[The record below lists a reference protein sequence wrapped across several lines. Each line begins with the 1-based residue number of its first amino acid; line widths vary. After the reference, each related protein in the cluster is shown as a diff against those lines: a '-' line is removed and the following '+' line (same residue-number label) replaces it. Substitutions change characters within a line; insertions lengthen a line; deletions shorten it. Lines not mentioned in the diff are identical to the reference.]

1 MFSYVL
7 AVLSADVDNIKKPA
21 NIALLAISIGL
32 AATFAL
38 WMHRQVKAGKPALI
52 PNHLWRKRAFTSIC
66 LMVLLS
72 TAVMNCME
80 LFSSLFFQEVQ
91 ELSALQASLR
101 ILPNMLLGVA
111 TNFLT
116 GYFIDK
122 IKAIYAVLISSAL
135 CAGAPLLMAVINP
148 SWSYWTAAFEAQLLS
163 PLSADIL
170 FTVGILVVSDVFPEN
185 TQALAGA
192 VFNTLAQIGTAI
204 GLTTMSVISA
214 NITEES
220 RYRNKSSPAALMEG
234 YRATFWALFAW
245 MVTACLIGGYGL
257 RGLGKIGQ
265 KRD

>member
-7 AVLSADVDNIKKPA
+7 AVLSADIGNIKKPA
-21 NIALLAISIGL
+21 NIALLTISVALASGFAI
-32 AATFAL
+32 

-52 PNHLWRKRAFTSIC
+52 PNSLWRKRAFTSIC

-72 TAVMNCME
+72 TAVVNCME

-91 ELSALQASLR
+91 DLSALQASLR
-101 ILPNMLLGVA
+101 ILPNMLLGIA

-122 IKAIYAVLISSAL
+122 VKAIYAVLISSVL
-135 CAGAPLLMAVINP
+135 CAGAPLLMAVIDP
-148 SWSYWTAAFEAQLLS
+148 EWRYWYDAFWAQLLA

-192 VFNTLAQIGTAI
+192 VFNTLAQIGTAL
-204 GLTTMSVISA
+204 GLTTMSIISS
-214 NITEES
+214 TVTLES
-220 RYRNKSSPAALMEG
+220 RFKNKT
-234 YRATFWALFAW
+234 Y
-245 MVTACLIGGYGL
+245 VN
-257 RGLGKIGQ
+257 
-265 KRD
+265 